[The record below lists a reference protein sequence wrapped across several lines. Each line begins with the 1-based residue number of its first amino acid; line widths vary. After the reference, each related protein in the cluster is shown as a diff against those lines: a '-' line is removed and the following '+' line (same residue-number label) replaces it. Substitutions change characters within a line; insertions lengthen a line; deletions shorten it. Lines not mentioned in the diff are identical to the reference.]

1 MKCESQVVAVIN
13 FPVWLLQLIDESAE
27 STSLILVA
35 NIKYRIWLEDKL
47 CRLNSNW
54 NFEGQL
60 GKELDVKAIIF
71 PQKMT
76 RTIAVG
82 QILNYFPTDHFNI
95 LPFVAPPAGLC
106 DEQDS
111 QNHRRPNILTKHK
124 GWTWAESHHIWIF
137 TLFEVFQR
145 IHLQRDFI
153 VWIPPFMLN
162 RHFIEPTTTTSE
174 ERTIENQIVKI

>member
-1 MKCESQVVAVIN
+1 M
-13 FPVWLLQLIDESAE
+13 
-27 STSLILVA
+27 
-35 NIKYRIWLEDKL
+35 
-47 CRLNSNW
+47 
-54 NFEGQL
+54 
-60 GKELDVKAIIF
+60 
-71 PQKMT
+71 
-76 RTIAVG
+76 
-82 QILNYFPTDHFNI
+82 
-95 LPFVAPPAGLC
+95 APPAGLC

-111 QNHRRPNILTKHK
+111 QNHHRPNILTKQK

-174 ERTIENQIVKI
+174 ERTIENQIVKISIGLCFSLDWWKKYRKNCNCCPVSPFDCHFTFTIWFGPNFAKLSYLIPIEIVWLFNSYTYISKHLQAL